1 MLKELETRK
10 IGFVEIA
17 ESNDEKSQLPDV
29 AKVLKPFFSG
39 VIINNAGF
47 NPEKGINRIR
57 SGIADAISFGT
68 LYISNPDLPE
78 RILNGWELNTKV
90 NWAFVYGDAYPLEK
104 KPTGYTD
111 YPTYQNK

>member
-29 AKVLKPFFSG
+29 AKVLKPFYSG

-68 LYISNPDLPE
+68 LYISNPDLAE
-78 RILNGWELNTKV
+78 RILNGWELNTNV
-90 NWAFVYGDAYPLEK
+90 NWAFAYGDAIPLENK
-104 KPTGYTD
+104 HNGYTD
-111 YPTYQNK
+111 YPNYEKK